1 MWRQLAGVLA
11 GVIFC
16 SAASAADDQK
26 TEIKGGIE
34 AKVKKVDVDAKTLT
48 VTTEQGRVRTFTIND
63 ETTMV
68 GPRGGKVRRGLKDPR
83 FHEGLSVTIV
93 AEGNTAT
100 EVHLGSDRS
109 AAARVG
115 EKVKE
120 KASEGKEAAARAGE
134 KVKEKIGEAR
144 SKAKTVEEDE
154 DNEIPG
160 KIKRFERAR
169 HMLVITLLNGKD
181 RSFLLSKDVKVVV
194 KGTTSRHG
202 LEDPA
207 LKAGASVEVVTDEGG
222 HKVKELKVTP
232 ALAQRRKAS

>member
-1 MWRQLAGVLA
+1 MWRQLAGVLV

-100 EVHLGSDRS
+100 EVHLGYDRG

-120 KASEGKEAAARAGE
+120 KVSEGKEAAALAGEKAKEKIGEGKEAAARAGE
-134 KVKEKIGEAR
+134 KVKEKVSEAR
-144 SKAKTVEEDE
+144 GQGQARRGRRGQRSPRQDQ
-154 DNEIPG
+154 EI
-160 KIKRFERAR
+160 
-169 HMLVITLLNGKD
+169 
-181 RSFLLSKDVKVVV
+181 
-194 KGTTSRHG
+194 
-202 LEDPA
+202 
-207 LKAGASVEVVTDEGG
+207 
-222 HKVKELKVTP
+222 
-232 ALAQRRKAS
+232 